1 MAKPY
6 RNKLYKK
13 IRVGSPTRNPEQIR
27 VLSPS
32 RGMNELGDDF
42 MIDNKDASDLLNIKF
57 TDNGIVEKRDG
68 FIIEGDELENIPTGL
83 GVYVA
88 PDDNDALM
96 VVDGG
101 VLKRLIDQTWTDVG
115 NDKDITA
122 DSSVFTTSVNGKFFV
137 WDGIGIAPNGND
149 GAKFWSVSAATANIS
164 AVAGSAVG
172 DYFVN
177 AGSGALTILGV
188 ASVPVGGTVKSTSAT
203 AGTLQTDA
211 NMGGGCII
219 YDGTT
224 TTAGRKCPKG
234 KFSVVYKDFHFV
246 SGVDGQP
253 YRVYV
258 SGLNE
263 PDRFTRLATNNDSPI
278 QLNQGNDI
286 PGATL
291 FTGDNSPNAFD
302 VNRYDGEKVTGFGFF
317 QDALIIFK
325 ENSIWQMTLNE
336 ESLPVVSRIT
346 NAYGCV
352 AHGSITTVE
361 NDCYFLG
368 REGVMVLGNE
378 PNYYAAIRTNILSA
392 RIQNT
397 VERINSAAYDKV
409 RSYFFN
415 QRYHLA
421 VPLDT
426 EVNNNTMLV
435 YDKRFYAWSV
445 WDIPASGLSSYLDTA
460 NKRQFVF
467 TNSQNNALN
476 RFTPGI
482 YNDNGAG
489 IRAWW
494 RSRAFHGRYI
504 DFVKWWRQFRPIF
517 KGLNGSIVISMY
529 DEDGEFD
536 ASDEYTISP
545 PLTGGLGM
553 NMFGEQIYGGG
564 TAEDYFGQS
573 SGGSSSGSGTAGH
586 HVSNTN
592 NSKPLFIY
600 INHKSRTFSFQIEN
614 SKPDEN
620 FSLLGFVIQF
630 ETGDFG
636 NTDGSLT
643 YLR

>member
-6 RNKLYKK
+6 RNKIYKK
-13 IRVGSPTRNPEQIR
+13 IRVGSPDRSPEEIR

-32 RGMNELGDDF
+32 RGLNELGDDF
-42 MIDNKDASDLLNIKF
+42 MIDNKDAADLLNIKF

-68 FIIEGDELENIPTGL
+68 FIIEGGELDEIPTGL
-83 GVYVA
+83 GVFITPSA
-88 PDDNDALM
+88 SDSLM

-101 VLKRLIDQTWTDVG
+101 VLKKLVSFVWTDVSSG
-115 NDKDITA
+115 VHISPN
-122 DSSVFTTSVNGKFFV
+122 SSVFTTSVNGKFFV
-137 WDGIGIAPNGND
+137 WDGLGVPNAGGATGN
-149 GAKFWSVSAATANIS
+149 FWSVTTATANIS
-164 AVAGSAVG
+164 AVAGSVVG
-172 DYFVN
+172 DYFTN
-177 AGSGALTILGV
+177 NSGGTLTILGV
-188 ASVPVGGTVKSTSAT
+188 STPTMRTVKSTSAT
-203 AGTLQTDA
+203 AGTLIADA
-211 NMGGGCII
+211 DIGGGALV

-224 TTAGRKCPKG
+224 TSAARKVPKG
-234 KFSVVYKDFHFV
+234 KFSIVYKDYHFV

-253 YRVYV
+253 YRVYM

-263 PDRFTRLATNNDSPI
+263 PDRFTRGATVGGSPI
-278 QLNQGNDI
+278 QLNQNTDV

-325 ENSIWQMTLNE
+325 EGSIWQMTLNDQ
-336 ESLPVVSRIT
+336 SLPVISRIT

-352 AHGSITTVE
+352 AHGSIATVE

-392 RIQNT
+392 RIANT
-397 VERINSAAYDKV
+397 IERINSAAYEKV
-409 RSYFFN
+409 RAFFFN

-445 WDIPASGLSSYLDTA
+445 WDVPASGLSSYLDTA
-460 NKRQFVF
+460 NKLQFVF
-467 TNSQNNALN
+467 TNSQNKALN
-476 RFTPGI
+476 RFTPNV
-482 YNDNGAG
+482 YNDNGEA
-489 IRAWW
+489 IHAWW
-494 RSRAFHGRYI
+494 RSRAFHGRKI
-504 DFVKWWRQFRPIF
+504 DYTKWWKQLRLIF
-517 KGLNGSIVISMY
+517 KGINGSIVLSLY

-545 PLTGGLGM
+545 PLAGGLGSYM
-553 NMFGEQIYGGG
+553 YGEAIFGGG
-564 TAEDYFGQS
+564 TADDYLSGS
-573 SGGSSSGSGTAGH
+573 GSTGGSSGTSGH
-586 HVSNTN
+586 HVANTN
-592 NSKPLFIY
+592 NSKPLY
-600 INHKSRTFSFQIEN
+600 IDIKHKSRTFSFQVEN
-614 SKPDEN
+614 NKADEN
-620 FSLLGFVIQF
+620 FALLGIFIQF
-630 ETGDFG
+630 ETGDFDAV
-636 NTDGSLT
+636 DGQLK